1 MLLGFGAR
9 EEDGM
14 ASQPLDREK
23 LLRGRARPGELLTD
37 KAEGHRLEWTL
48 ETASVGGGHEARE
61 QALPPERSREIPVE
75 LIALSPRRG
84 ERPEDLDS
92 RPRDGGPEGPLLG

>member
-23 LLRGRARPGELLTD
+23 LLRGRARPGELFTD
-37 KAEGHRLEWTL
+37 KAEGHRPERTL
-48 ETASVGGGHEARE
+48 ETPSIGGGHEARE
-61 QALPPERSREIPVE
+61 QALPAEGSREIPVE
-75 LIALSPRRG
+75 LIALSPRLG
-84 ERPEDLDS
+84 E
-92 RPRDGGPEGPLLG
+92 